1 MQVQAFHRSKV
12 ARRRV
17 AKLRAQ
23 TEAHAARLH
32 HLDRHDPHGNDL
44 PGHHEHLTQQKSLR
58 SVFASARAT
67 VKMDKDLAVLP
78 SLAVQPQAPGS
89 PASSKPAVTPASPS
103 GKQPTEEEMAETHAR
118 LAASGQVQ
126 QRVAEAF
133 AGFTHTQASA
143 HSQAV
148 GINPVSCAPAA
159 SRARGVRRMFIDE
172 YAQLLG
178 SHSRWTSGTN
188 ADDEQG
194 DSERAAGAHEP
205 CAENKWSGK
214 QPEQAP
220 AHTAPASQ
228 RQDKMASWRPP
239 RCAQHKM
246 TPPPFSSTLRGVFY
260 GSAEERWYSH
270 AGPRPSLSRHL
281 CRRLMQNGEEAEE
294 DEADEAQERQAAG
307 KVDALNK
314 ARAARE
320 SSAREMSAAREMTGS
335 SAREMSASQGAPPV
349 EVARHPVPPTGLR
362 PMTTDTCPARFHL
375 RGREA
380 CTPRQRLRPRT
391 SESAG
396 MLAATRGQLNVVAQ
410 KWPSAFDEQDL
421 WDCNT
426 EQGQASHQQRDQL
439 LSAPTPVLLEGFP
452 VAFGSRS
459 QLVPT
464 PESRQ
469 RRARGRLPVHLRSL
483 ADAVP
488 DAAAHGKRG
497 RLSPQGETPEERL
510 ARLAVPSPRD
520 RYFSEAER
528 TAAVYAAAEAQVCI

>member
-1 MQVQAFHRSKV
+1 MTETLFLFQVQALHRSKV

-32 HLDRHDPHGNDL
+32 RHDRHDPPGKDL
-44 PGHHEHLTQQKSLR
+44 HQHHEHLTEQKSLR
-58 SVFASARAT
+58 SVLASARAT
-67 VKMDKDLAVLP
+67 VKMEKDLGVLP
-78 SLAVQPQAPGS
+78 SSGVQPQVPGS
-89 PASSKPAVTPASPS
+89 PATSKPAFIPAPPS
-103 GKQPTEEEMAETHAR
+103 GKQPTQEEMAETHAR
-118 LAASGQVQ
+118 LAVSGQVQ
-126 QRVAEAF
+126 QRVSEAF

-148 GINPVSCAPAA
+148 SINPVSCAPAA

-188 ADDEQG
+188 PDDQQG
-194 DSERAAGAHEP
+194 DYGREAGDDEP
-205 CAENKWSGK
+205 CAESKWSGK
-214 QPEQAP
+214 EPEQAL
-220 AHTAPASQ
+220 AHAAAASQ
-228 RQDKMASWRPP
+228 IRDKMASWRPP
-239 RCAQHKM
+239 RCAHHKM

-260 GSAEERWYSH
+260 GSAEERWYLH
-270 AGPRPSLSRHL
+270 AGPRPSLSQHL
-281 CRRLMQNGEEAEE
+281 CRRLVQEGEEAEE
-294 DEADEAQERQAAG
+294 DEADEAQEPQAAG
-307 KVDALNK
+307 KIDALNQ
-314 ARAARE
+314 ARPARE
-320 SSAREMSAAREMTGS
+320 LSAGAMSAT
-335 SAREMSASQGAPPV
+335 QGARPV
-349 EVARHPVPPTGLR
+349 KAARHPVPPTGLR
-362 PMTTDTCPARFHL
+362 PMTTDTCPVRFHL

-391 SESAG
+391 SGSAG

-410 KWPSAFDEQDL
+410 KWPSAFDEQNL

-426 EQGQASHQQRDQL
+426 EQGQPTHQL
-439 LSAPTPVLLEGFP
+439 LSAPTPLLLEAFP

-483 ADAVP
+483 AAGVP
-488 DAAAHGKRG
+488 DAAAQGKQG
-497 RLSPQGETPEERL
+497 RLSPRGETPEERL

-528 TAAVYAAAEAQVCI
+528 TAAVYAAAEAQVCT